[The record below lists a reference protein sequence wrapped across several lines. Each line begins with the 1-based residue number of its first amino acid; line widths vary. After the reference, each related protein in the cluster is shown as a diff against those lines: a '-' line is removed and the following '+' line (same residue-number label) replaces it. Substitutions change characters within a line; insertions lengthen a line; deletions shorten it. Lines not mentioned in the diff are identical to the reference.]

1 MRASGLRGQA
11 ASGSQRNRGGVTD
24 SEGAA
29 PRIASVSTK
38 DGAAKGVA
46 WTKVV
51 LFGSSRLA
59 GLGKSAG
66 KSVREFKEELH
77 KDDEQP
83 AEKTAADADAADD
96 KK

>member
-1 MRASGLRGQA
+1 MFGLSMGEMLIIL
-11 ASGSQRNRGGVTD
+11 V
-24 SEGAA
+24 
-29 PRIASVSTK
+29 V
-38 DGAAKGVA
+38 V
-46 WTKVV
+46 VV

-83 AEKTAADADAADD
+83 AEKTAADADTADD

>member
-1 MRASGLRGQA
+1 MFGLSMGEMLIIL
-11 ASGSQRNRGGVTD
+11 V
-24 SEGAA
+24 
-29 PRIASVSTK
+29 V
-38 DGAAKGVA
+38 V
-46 WTKVV
+46 VV

-83 AEKTAADADAADD
+83 AEKTVADADAADD

>member
-1 MRASGLRGQA
+1 MFGLSMGEMLIIL
-11 ASGSQRNRGGVTD
+11 V
-24 SEGAA
+24 
-29 PRIASVSTK
+29 V
-38 DGAAKGVA
+38 V
-46 WTKVV
+46 VV

-77 KDDEQP
+77 KDDELP

>member
-1 MRASGLRGQA
+1 MFGLSMGEILIIL
-11 ASGSQRNRGGVTD
+11 V
-24 SEGAA
+24 
-29 PRIASVSTK
+29 V
-38 DGAAKGVA
+38 V
-46 WTKVV
+46 VV

-77 KDDEQP
+77 KDDDSSTT
-83 AEKTAADADAADD
+83 EKKDSSDAAVAEE

>member
-1 MRASGLRGQA
+1 MFGLSMGEMLIIL
-11 ASGSQRNRGGVTD
+11 V
-24 SEGAA
+24 
-29 PRIASVSTK
+29 V
-38 DGAAKGVA
+38 V
-46 WTKVV
+46 VV

-66 KSVREFKEELH
+66 KSVREF
-77 KDDEQP
+77 DEQP

>member
-1 MRASGLRGQA
+1 MFGLSMGEMLIIL
-11 ASGSQRNRGGVTD
+11 V
-24 SEGAA
+24 
-29 PRIASVSTK
+29 V
-38 DGAAKGVA
+38 V
-46 WTKVV
+46 VV

-77 KDDEQP
+77 KDDEQS

>member
-1 MRASGLRGQA
+1 MFGLSMGEMLIIL
-11 ASGSQRNRGGVTD
+11 V
-24 SEGAA
+24 
-29 PRIASVSTK
+29 V
-38 DGAAKGVA
+38 V
-46 WTKVV
+46 VV

-83 AEKTAADADAADD
+83 AEKTGADADAADD

>member
-1 MRASGLRGQA
+1 MFGLSMGEMLIIL
-11 ASGSQRNRGGVTD
+11 V
-24 SEGAA
+24 
-29 PRIASVSTK
+29 V
-38 DGAAKGVA
+38 V
-46 WTKVV
+46 VV

-83 AEKTAADADAADD
+83 AEKTAADVDAADD

>member
-1 MRASGLRGQA
+1 MFNLSMGELIIIL
-11 ASGSQRNRGGVTD
+11 V
-24 SEGAA
+24 
-29 PRIASVSTK
+29 V
-38 DGAAKGVA
+38 V
-46 WTKVV
+46 VV

-83 AEKTAADADAADD
+83 ASEEDAADAEE

>member
-1 MRASGLRGQA
+1 MFGLSMGEMLIIL
-11 ASGSQRNRGGVTD
+11 V
-24 SEGAA
+24 
-29 PRIASVSTK
+29 V
-38 DGAAKGVA
+38 V
-46 WTKVV
+46 VV

-77 KDDEQP
+77 KDDEQA

>member
-1 MRASGLRGQA
+1 MFGLSMGELL
-11 ASGSQRNRGGVTD
+11 V
-24 SEGAA
+24 
-29 PRIASVSTK
+29 ILV
-38 DGAAKGVA
+38 VV
-46 WTKVV
+46 VV

-77 KDDEQP
+77 KDDAQEP
-83 AEKTAADADAADD
+83 AATKSDDAAETDD

>member
-1 MRASGLRGQA
+1 MFGLSMGEMLIIL
-11 ASGSQRNRGGVTD
+11 V
-24 SEGAA
+24 
-29 PRIASVSTK
+29 V
-38 DGAAKGVA
+38 V
-46 WTKVV
+46 VV

-83 AEKTAADADAADD
+83 AEKTAADTDAADD

>member
-1 MRASGLRGQA
+1 MFGLSMGELLIIL
-11 ASGSQRNRGGVTD
+11 V
-24 SEGAA
+24 
-29 PRIASVSTK
+29 V
-38 DGAAKGVA
+38 V
-46 WTKVV
+46 VV

-77 KDDEQP
+77 KDDEKP
-83 AEKTAADADAADD
+83 AEPSDKEAADEE

>member
-1 MRASGLRGQA
+1 MFGLSMGEMLIIL
-11 ASGSQRNRGGVTD
+11 V
-24 SEGAA
+24 
-29 PRIASVSTK
+29 V
-38 DGAAKGVA
+38 V
-46 WTKVV
+46 VV

-77 KDDEQP
+77 KDDEQT
-83 AEKTAADADAADD
+83 AEKTVADADAADD

>member
-1 MRASGLRGQA
+1 MFGLSMGEMLIIL
-11 ASGSQRNRGGVTD
+11 V
-24 SEGAA
+24 
-29 PRIASVSTK
+29 V
-38 DGAAKGVA
+38 V
-46 WTKVV
+46 VV

-83 AEKTAADADAADD
+83 AEKNRS
-96 KK
+96 

>member
-1 MRASGLRGQA
+1 MFGLSMGELIIIL
-11 ASGSQRNRGGVTD
+11 V
-24 SEGAA
+24 
-29 PRIASVSTK
+29 V
-38 DGAAKGVA
+38 V
-46 WTKVV
+46 VV

-83 AEKTAADADAADD
+83 ASEEDVADAEE